1 MKRISLLLLFFA
13 CFAFASDFEQSLIEQ
28 SSDME
33 QVYRLREAMLSAV
46 TEKDSAKVI
55 ALTEMLEEKQS
66 DNLLTIRLEELEVL
80 YLHAKMYNA
89 LTEYLVKRY
98 RNLPRKQPTGLD
110 EPSPDGLSIF
120 VKKRVEHRDTSK
132 HFFQIF
138 ATQVKYSNISD
149 AEKKKLELFVY
160 LNDAY
165 KSRENAKH
173 VAWLARSYAND
184 YPDDPDSPWIKEN
197 IADPLKRMDF
207 YKYTYEKRAENKEDF
222 IRYKLYTGGFGFNLY
237 LFTGG
242 IVHSF
247 EDYYSKNNVEQ

>member
-46 TEKDSAKVI
+46 NEKDSAKVI

-98 RNLPRKQPTGLD
+98 RNLPRKQPTGTCPGNSL
-110 EPSPDGLSIF
+110 
-120 VKKRVEHRDTSK
+120 
-132 HFFQIF
+132 
-138 ATQVKYSNISD
+138 QVLMNLAQTDSR
-149 AEKKKLELFVY
+149 Y
-160 LNDAY
+160 L
-165 KSRENAKH
+165 
-173 VAWLARSYAND
+173 
-184 YPDDPDSPWIKEN
+184 
-197 IADPLKRMDF
+197 
-207 YKYTYEKRAENKEDF
+207 
-222 IRYKLYTGGFGFNLY
+222 
-237 LFTGG
+237 
-242 IVHSF
+242 
-247 EDYYSKNNVEQ
+247 